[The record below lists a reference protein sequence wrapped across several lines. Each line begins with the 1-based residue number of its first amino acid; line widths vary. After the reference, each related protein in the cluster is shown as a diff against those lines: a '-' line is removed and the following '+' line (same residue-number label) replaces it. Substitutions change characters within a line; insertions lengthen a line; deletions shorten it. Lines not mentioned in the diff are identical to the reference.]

1 MSPENTQKIWN
12 VEAFKLQIPRQD
24 PTADTERQNI
34 FYLRRTGSD
43 LMNFQGHLSFLS
55 VASSTTTMISAE
67 DSRPHP

>member
-1 MSPENTQKIWN
+1 MSPEKPQKVWN
-12 VEAFKLQIPRQD
+12 VEALKLQIPRQD

-55 VASSTTTMISAE
+55 VTPSTTAMISSE
-67 DSRPHP
+67 HSRPHP